1 MHGHR
6 SRAIVSV
13 CVLWNEH
20 GLGLRFCAASLKVM
34 RPAEVCRYLLLA
46 LNPSEGRRKQRKRD
60 TTLDAIGMGLKR
72 ELLERAVREDPAP
85 EEFEH
90 WLLSQCQAIG
100 TAAGSLRTMAQEILA
115 ECGWRNHRRRFVPG
129 FAHGVFS
136 DQRRRRRAT
145 RQTRSR
151 CSGRT

>member
-13 CVLWNEH
+13 CILRNEH

-46 LNPSEGRRKQRKRD
+46 LNPSEGRRKQHKRD
-60 TTLDAIGMGLKR
+60 TTPDAIGIGLKR

-90 WLLSQCQAIG
+90 WLLGQCQTMGI
-100 TAAGSLRTMAQEILA
+100 AAGPLRAMAQEILA
-115 ECGWRNHRRRFVPG
+115 DWRLAESSAAFSTWLR
-129 FAHGVFS
+129 HGAPS
-136 DQRRRRRAT
+136 DNSAT
-145 RQTRSR
+145 PK
-151 CSGRT
+151 RTA